1 MLFVGQLWCKQ
12 AVCAVVNA
20 CCSALLRHAVLCCAV
35 QLQGYLS
42 HPRTISSHHFG
53 AGLLTGEVLPAN
65 SRLVSKQSRSYG
77 ELTSLGWLQAGMQ
90 QLCHASITSQ
100 SSIKQRA

>member
-1 MLFVGQLWCKQ
+1 VLFVGQLWCSKLS
-12 AVCAVVNA
+12 VLWSMRV
-20 CCSALLRHAVLCCAV
+20 ALLRHAVLCCAV

-65 SRLVSKQSRSYG
+65 SRLVSKQGRS
-77 ELTSLGWLQAGMQ
+77 
-90 QLCHASITSQ
+90 
-100 SSIKQRA
+100 